1 MHGGLST
8 GAQTAEGKTA
18 NRHRAKAHMIDR
30 WAALRAAGKTAV
42 QLSPDG
48 RQRLRDAARR
58 TVRMRHRK
66 RQALEWCDWMLKERA
81 DWTVRMWADSR
92 QRVILY
98 PYLQTLKDFG
108 EGAFFELAE
117 IAGFNDLRMVPDRTD
132 LTVRIL
138 SRHMPGLDIS
148 VVAGDLR
155 KGAEGR

>member
-1 MHGGLST
+1 VQLV
-8 GAQTAEGKTA
+8 
-18 NRHRAKAHMIDR
+18 N
-30 WAALRAAGKTAV
+30 TAV

-48 RQRLRDAARR
+48 RQGLRDAARR

-117 IAGFNDLRMVPDRTD
+117 IAGF
-132 LTVRIL
+132 
-138 SRHMPGLDIS
+138 
-148 VVAGDLR
+148 
-155 KGAEGR
+155 K

>member
-1 MHGGLST
+1 
-8 GAQTAEGKTA
+8 
-18 NRHRAKAHMIDR
+18 
-30 WAALRAAGKTAV
+30 
-42 QLSPDG
+42 
-48 RQRLRDAARR
+48 
-58 TVRMRHRK
+58 MRHRK

-117 IAGFNDLRMVPDRTD
+117 IAGFNDLRKVPDGTD

-138 SRHMPGLDIS
+138 SRYMPGLDIS
-148 VVAGDLR
+148 VAAGDLR